1 MKKQQLEQLIEE
13 QKAYIAKLQQQFAN
27 LDNNLSNSQQHVNE
41 LQQEIAI
48 AKDNASPATKGWVK
62 QYLKDNLHIEID
74 TDWGGSITV
83 KLLLENSLIDLQT
96 ESITTMH
103 NPLDE

>member
-1 MKKQQLEQLIEE
+1 MKKQQLEQIK
-13 QKAYIAKLQQQFAN
+13 QKAYIAKLQQEIAN
-27 LDNNLSNSQQHVNE
+27 

-62 QYLKDNLHIEID
+62 QYLKDNLHIEIE
-74 TDWGGSITV
+74 TDCGGSITV

-96 ESITTMH
+96 ESITTIR
-103 NPLDE
+103 